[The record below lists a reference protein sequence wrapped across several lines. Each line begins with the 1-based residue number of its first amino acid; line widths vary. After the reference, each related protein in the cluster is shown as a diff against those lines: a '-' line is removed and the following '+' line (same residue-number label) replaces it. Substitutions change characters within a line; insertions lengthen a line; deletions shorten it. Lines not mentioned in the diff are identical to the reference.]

1 MNTNENPKTLALVDT
16 FVETATEVAQE
27 LIRLE
32 AVEHHYEALKAEIGG
47 NTDASAI
54 YKVQALKRSERALVV
69 WHDKTEWLQRTEFR
83 ASELGMH
90 LADIMKAR
98 MESLEEYNQRLVTA
112 LKLIKS
118 AENTSATVEYVK
130 AVAQAALWKSGQK

>member
-1 MNTNENPKTLALVDT
+1 MNTNENPKTLPLVDT
-16 FVETATEVAQE
+16 FVDTATEVAQE

-32 AVEHHYEALKAEIGG
+32 AVQHHYEALKAEIGG

-54 YKVQALKRSERALVV
+54 YKVQALKHSERALDV
-69 WHDKTEWLQRTEFR
+69 WSDKSEWVQRT
-83 ASELGMH
+83 AQPLELGMH
-90 LADIMKAR
+90 RADVMKAR
-98 MESLEEYNQRLVTA
+98 IENLEKSNQHLVNA

-130 AVAQAALWKSGQK
+130 GIAQAALWKSGQK